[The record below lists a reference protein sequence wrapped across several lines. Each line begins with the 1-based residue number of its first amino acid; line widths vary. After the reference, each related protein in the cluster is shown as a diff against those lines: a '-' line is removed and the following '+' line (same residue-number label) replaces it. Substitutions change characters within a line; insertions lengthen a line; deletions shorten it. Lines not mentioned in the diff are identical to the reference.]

1 MSEEALH
8 LTALDRPA
16 TVDVEGLRAERAT
29 IRRACTRI
37 QELLT
42 EVAAGEGAEVERLT
56 EAVTT
61 LLERWNRHVRLA
73 EAPDGLLHQIVT
85 DCPRLSTTVARLG
98 GEHPVVTTEIRS
110 ALDLL
115 AAPAPDLTGV
125 GRLLDWAIDA
135 IDRHRRRG
143 NQLIFDAYSVD
154 IGLGE

>member
-1 MSEEALH
+1 MSEEALR
-8 LTALDRPA
+8 LAALDRPA

-37 QELLT
+37 QELLP
-42 EVAAGEGAEVERLT
+42 EAVAGEAAELERLT
-56 EAVTT
+56 EAVIA

-85 DCPRLSTTVARLG
+85 DSPRLSTTVARLS

-115 AAPAPDLTGV
+115 AVPAPDLTGV
-125 GRLLDWAIDA
+125 GRLLDWAMDA
-135 IDRHRRRG
+135 IDQHRRRG
-143 NQLIFDAYSVD
+143 NQLIYQAYNVD

>member
-1 MSEEALH
+1 MSEEALR
-8 LTALDRPA
+8 LAAADRSV

-42 EVAAGEGAEVERLT
+42 ATASGETADLDGLT

-85 DCPRLSTTVARLG
+85 DSPRLSTTVARLS
-98 GEHPVVTTEIRS
+98 GEHPVVVAEIRS
-110 ALDLL
+110 ALELL

-125 GRLLDWAIDA
+125 GRLLNWAMAAIDQ
-135 IDRHRRRG
+135 HRRRG
-143 NQLIFDAYSVD
+143 NQLIYDAYSVD